1 MNTYTE
7 IESYLHL
14 LSNSTLF
21 MILFILSMSIMIYE
35 GIRRVVKL
43 CQKWKKTKE
52 LYP

>member
-7 IESYLHL
+7 IGPYLHL

-43 CQKWKKTKE
+43 WKKK
-52 LYP
+52 